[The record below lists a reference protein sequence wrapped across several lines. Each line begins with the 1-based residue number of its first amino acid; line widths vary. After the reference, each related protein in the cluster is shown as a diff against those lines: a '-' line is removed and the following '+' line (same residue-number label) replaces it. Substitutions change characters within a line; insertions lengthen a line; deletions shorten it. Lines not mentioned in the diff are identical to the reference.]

1 MDLLMNHI
9 LAINVGSS
17 SYKCA
22 LYDAANLALLQSH
35 STKTLDELIG
45 LLPDVPLVGIGHRV
59 VHGGTLYNKSTI
71 INATV
76 LKNLKQLQELA
87 PLHNGPALE
96 AIEAIYSHYGNV
108 VPNVAVFDTAFFAGM
123 PNTSRYYAIPKEL
136 SDKYG
141 IYRFG
146 FHGISH
152 GYLWKKYVELTGR
165 DDAKIIT
172 LHLGAGSS
180 ASAIA
185 KDSPFDTSMGFT
197 PNEGLVM
204 ATRCGNIDPQ
214 VVEYLSQ
221 KEHKPQSE
229 ILELLN
235 NQSGLFGLSG
245 ISADMQTLVP
255 LYEKVESAKI
265 AIDMFCYRV
274 LSYIGAYTAGLGGI
288 DAIVFSAGIG
298 ENSSVIRKM
307 IIDKMRWYGIEL
319 DISLNTQAQ
328 SGIRKISHKKSTV
341 EVYIIPTDE
350 THQIASEVRL
360 LFSASEAR
368 FLTA

>member
-1 MDLLMNHI
+1 M
-9 LAINVGSS
+9 NVGSS
-17 SYKCA
+17 SIKYA
-22 LYDAANLALLQSH
+22 LYDAATLTLVQAQSVKTLEELTALL
-35 STKTLDELIG
+35 
-45 LLPDVPLVGIGHRV
+45 PNVPLGAIGHRV
-59 VHGGTLYNKSTI
+59 VHGGTFYKKGTLITKQ
-71 INATV
+71 V
-76 LKNLKQLQELA
+76 LQNLKKLKPLA
-87 PLHNGPALE
+87 PLHNGQALE
-96 AIEAIYSHYGNV
+96 VIDLLYSHYGSKI
-108 VPNVAVFDTAFFAGM
+108 PQVAVFDTAFFANM
-123 PNTSRYYAIPKEL
+123 PCHSRYYGISKEL
-136 SDKYG
+136 SDTHG
-141 IYRFG
+141 IIRFG

-152 GYLWKKYVELTGR
+152 SYLWKKYLSQTGK

-172 LHLGAGSS
+172 LHLGAGCS

-185 KDSPFDTSMGFT
+185 KGAPIDTSMGFT

-328 SGIRKISHKKSTV
+328 SGIRKISHEKSTV